1 MMPTGRLAHHRQF
14 YVIFNHLCFFRV
26 SCEFFIQWHI
36 VSSKKE
42 RDILCVMMMKW
53 IDPSIEINWEHFVLN
68 QYNDWYCSKV
78 LLIMIELRFVHVSLN
93 IFCVPCIQNASIF
106 FVVISI
112 RVVNFWYSII
122 NNRIWWS
129 MDRARKMNKK
139 HINDWTQKIWIKNR
153 YQDILLLFMIGAAI
167 DVLFWFLFCI
177 FRRFFRMGTFTHYMW
192 DIGRWTVIT
201 CVSCKLTAKYNA
213 RRHKTTNT
221 MLYSVRT
228 RIVFNSDR

>member
-1 MMPTGRLAHHRQF
+1 
-14 YVIFNHLCFFRV
+14 
-26 SCEFFIQWHI
+26 
-36 VSSKKE
+36 
-42 RDILCVMMMKW
+42 MMMKW

-78 LLIMIELRFVHVSLN
+78 LLIMIELRFVHVSLS
-93 IFCVPCIQNASIF
+93 FLCAVYPKCIDF
-106 FVVISI
+106 LCVISI

-177 FRRFFRMGTFTHYMW
+177 FRRFFGWAHSLTICEILVAGRLLHVWAVNWPRNIMQDTRQQTRCSTVYAQELYSTAIDGFRMHIFL
-192 DIGRWTVIT
+192 
-201 CVSCKLTAKYNA
+201 SF
-213 RRHKTTNT
+213 T
-221 MLYSVRT
+221 MLLFISTIMHAYEASEFHIQYIIHTFVR
-228 RIVFNSDR
+228 